1 MLKMEAFDICDKLLS
16 QRGHF
21 YVCGDVSMAED
32 VCRTLQ
38 TLLQE
43 YAAMSQQEAQDTVN
57 KMKSSGRYHEDIFGV
72 TLKTREVT
80 DRVRTAAKRSWMY
93 LKTSSKMRISEHNLK
108 PRAPTITL
116 LMDRDGAEGTAVQDS
131 TRERTYSNPVH

>member
-38 TLLQE
+38 VIPLCLTIVKFS
-43 YAAMSQQEAQDTVN
+43 YTTRVVEAPANMT
-57 KMKSSGRYHEDIFGV
+57 
-72 TLKTREVT
+72 
-80 DRVRTAAKRSWMY
+80 
-93 LKTSSKMRISEHNLK
+93 
-108 PRAPTITL
+108 APTST
-116 LMDRDGAEGTAVQDS
+116 EGRFFSMKISGPSESVVYQ
-131 TRERTYSNPVH
+131 